1 MRQPLYLMTIA
12 SCLILSGMFFN
23 RGQIIPAV
31 LAGGAALFYLFRLF
45 WGGRNAPATD
55 ETGQPVPEDESRAEI
70 RERLAAKRRLYEGNS
85 KKFSL
90 VAVAIALGG
99 MVAMLAGNSAL
110 AIALLIGTLPF
121 VVLVFRNGKAVR
133 MIDDGLGTRAKR

>member
-1 MRQPLYLMTIA
+1 M
-12 SCLILSGMFFN
+12 
-23 RGQIIPAV
+23 
-31 LAGGAALFYLFRLF
+31 
-45 WGGRNAPATD
+45 
-55 ETGQPVPEDESRAEI
+55 
-70 RERLAAKRRLYEGNS
+70 RLYEGNS

-133 MIDDGLGTRAKR
+133 MIDDGLGARTKR

>member
-23 RGQIIPAV
+23 RGQMIPAV

-45 WGGRNAPATD
+45 WGGRTAPATTAD
-55 ETGQPVPEDESRAEI
+55 GEPVPQDESTSEV
-70 RERLAAKRRLYEGNS
+70 RERLEAKRRLYEGNS

-121 VVLVFRNGKAVR
+121 VILVFRNGKAVR
-133 MIDDGLGTRAKR
+133 MIDDAFGGKQV